1 VGKWIRASKTERF
14 PLSSAGPRVTGV
26 TLDDLLPEWADF
38 QKQPEPQPTTPPT
51 IPPLTPPSI
60 PAPSDFDISQWTG
73 EWETTY
79 GRVNLELQDGVLRG
93 RIMTK
98 DEYGREREGDRLEL
112 RADGAK
118 TKLAGTANYTGFQ
131 SQMTLTLSA
140 DGNSFTG
147 TNLLR
152 GETKPVAWSGKR
164 RVVSTPST
172 GTPGTGTPTTP
183 TIPQPPAPTVPVGTP
198 GTSNPGTSTPGTSAP
213 SPANGGTNTGG
224 TPTGG
229 TPSNGNTGGN
239 SGGSTG
245 SFGDFKS
252 VGKFDV
258 KLESIQQ
265 TREAHKVEATIA
277 FRNPA
282 KAEQILSANDY
293 AWVIVDTD
301 GVGIGSNPG
310 YLRGTATEST
320 NAALTIA
327 GGATVR
333 IRIVFEVGGGLAP
346 LSKMSVWSWDN
357 RGLWDISSATLP
369 NPVTTT
375 APNGIKDGRGFEPIG
390 ADWDF
395 RFDGWRRGRDGSIEV
410 FATLR
415 NQNKHDN
422 PFNYQTVEVSTQ
434 DADGIVQADDNIVYR
449 FGGER
454 PEDIGRTMVIPP
466 NVETKVRY
474 KIPVKRDFVPTKLIF
489 KRGEDK
495 IEVPVTP

>member
-1 VGKWIRASKTERF
+1 
-14 PLSSAGPRVTGV
+14 
-26 TLDDLLPEWADF
+26 
-38 QKQPEPQPTTPPT
+38 
-51 IPPLTPPSI
+51 
-60 PAPSDFDISQWTG
+60 
-73 EWETTY
+73 
-79 GRVNLELQDGVLRG
+79 
-93 RIMTK
+93 
-98 DEYGREREGDRLEL
+98 
-112 RADGAK
+112 
-118 TKLAGTANYTGFQ
+118 
-131 SQMTLTLSA
+131 MTLTLSA

-152 GETKPVAWSGKR
+152 GETKPAIWSGKR
-164 RVVSTPST
+164 KTASTPPST
-172 GTPGTGTPTTP
+172 GTSPRNATEYSAACANDS
-183 TIPQPPAPTVPVGTP
+183 ICSVASDSNKRRHAHRWNASCGTP
-198 GTSNPGTSTPGTSAP
+198 GNV
-213 SPANGGTNTGG
+213 NN
-224 TPTGG
+224 
-229 TPSNGNTGGN
+229 GGN
-239 SGGSTG
+239 SGGVRAASAI
-245 SFGDFKS
+245 SNQLER
-252 VGKFDV
+252 FDV

-454 PEDIGRTMVIPP
+454 AEDVGRTMVIPP